1 MRAGVLVKT
10 VAALLALCV
19 ALLCAGCDLL
29 APRQPEV
36 SPGPTPLP
44 PVPWTFPSEEDMLS
58 QLSAEMTALS
68 GFSSDETALL
78 SAAAAWL
85 KAPGY
90 HDVIDT
96 ATRSYASQT
105 AVFID
110 APDISAQAAAY
121 VVPDFAGVPSRAA
134 AYLADALSAYDHMA
148 AGLLGGSGSAFA
160 SVSAGSIRV
169 GLTRASEEAY
179 TLSFTEENLRAM
191 AWAIIDA
198 VRVPFREQTAL
209 NDDYQMARAVQVLS
223 ETYPIAYALREA
235 VTANPALEEAWF
247 RPDRMKD
254 YLEHVRIVRFEYE
267 PGEESDAFILHV
279 MLPEPQAYI
288 AMGRN
293 AAELQLTTYDV
304 MAPAPDIE
312 AIFVDALGRAASE
325 QCSYAGQVYELVVI
339 RRHAEVPE
347 RDAPVEE
354 WMEGLDE
361 PVMNAVCGFSTELLD
376 ALYAL
381 MDGEKQACAGITDAE
396 RDKRYTAWNLP
407 ATGELTAIAADKT
420 APLVIK
426 TKGVFGYLVRV
437 TPIVEAKVPIHHFF
451 VRGGDTFWGYLP
463 EGEYRVDYTIGEQ
476 WLGKELEFGDAGRIY
491 GFPDGQLLRY
501 EEPNNGFVL
510 MLERG
515 PGD

>member
-19 ALLCAGCDLL
+19 VLLCAGCDLL
-29 APRQPEV
+29 GQQEPEV
-36 SPGPTPLP
+36 TLGPTPLP

-58 QLSAEMTALS
+58 QMSAEMAALS
-68 GFSSDETALL
+68 GFSTEETTLL
-78 SAAAAWL
+78 VAAAAWL
-85 KAPGY
+85 KAPDY
-90 HDVIDT
+90 HKAVDA
-96 ATRSYASQT
+96 ATRNYASQT
-105 AVFID
+105 AVVID
-110 APDISAQAAAY
+110 APDISAQASAY
-121 VVPDFAGVPSRAA
+121 IVPDFSGVPSQATP
-134 AYLADALSAYDHMA
+134 YLADALRAYDHMA
-148 AGLLGGSGSAFA
+148 AGLLGGRGSVFA
-160 SVSAGSIRV
+160 SVSAGSIGV
-169 GLTRASEEAY
+169 GLTRTSEETY
-179 TLSFTEENLRAM
+179 TLSFTEESLSAM

-198 VRVPFREQTAL
+198 VRAPFRELTAI
-209 NDDYQMARAVQVLS
+209 DEDYQMARAVQVLS

-254 YLEHVRIVRFEYE
+254 YLEHVRIVRFDYE
-267 PGEESDAFILHV
+267 PGDESDAFILKV

-288 AMGRN
+288 ALGRS
-293 AAELQLTTYDV
+293 AAELQLATYDM

-312 AIFVDALGRAASE
+312 AIFVDALSDTTSE

-339 RRHAEVPE
+339 RRHAQVPE
-347 RDAPVEE
+347 REASVEE

-361 PVMNAVCGFSTELLD
+361 PVINAVCGFTPELLD
-376 ALYAL
+376 ALYML
-381 MDGEKQACAGITDAE
+381 MSGEKQTCAEVTDAE

-437 TPIVEAKVPIHHFF
+437 TPISEAKLPIHHYF

-476 WLGKELEFGDAGRIY
+476 WLGKELQFGDAGRIY

-510 MLERG
+510 SLERG